1 MPPITRPRVGH
12 VHEGQGDRGSVLV
25 VAVAV
30 CMLAALLGAVVVS
43 AAIGSSQDSG
53 VDRQRT
59 AAVHA
64 AEAGIDQAYYAL
76 QTGAAPCS
84 SPTPTAVSFGGVP
97 DETEVLTRIE
107 YFDAANVPLTACPP
121 AAPAKAVITATARST
136 RDVGAGRVQR
146 RVMQSEVLLS
156 PASGGQGYA
165 IYSYGR
171 MTVPNSFRL
180 RSDGSASADVY
191 ARSGLT
197 CSNSA
202 EISGSAFAPAGDAV
216 IGNTCSI
223 LGTLYVRDAI
233 TQTGNST
240 LGAALSSRAGLSIA
254 NASTVNRDVTV
265 RTSVTG
271 AGNPS
276 SVKGT
281 IRSGQSIADPV
292 DQSLPYIG
300 KDVAGWSATHTPKD
314 YGADCA
320 RIKSEMF
327 TVTTPTVFYGDCRLS
342 FSGNNSRLRL
352 KTDVALFL
360 TGGMTI
366 ENNFGLASDD
376 PSRTRRLHVISP
388 AGMTPAR
395 PVGWTPASCGGG
407 DIVWGN
413 QTDVDR
419 SVNVFLYSCKKVD
432 VANNSQF
439 SGQVYGGEV
448 HVANAFD
455 MTFVPLPTAALQLG
469 GAPAVPGFKVEV
481 VYKRETR

>member
-1 MPPITRPRVGH
+1 MPLRTRLRV
-12 VHEGQGDRGSVLV
+12 VHAEHGPGDRGSALV

-30 CMLAALLGAVVVS
+30 CLMAALLGAVVVS
-43 AAIGSSQDSG
+43 AAIGLVQDSG

-76 QTGAAPCS
+76 HTGTPPCPSAA
-84 SPTPTAVSFGGVP
+84 PTAVSFGGVP
-97 DETEVLTRIE
+97 DETEVRTRIE
-107 YFDAANVPLTACPP
+107 YFDAANVPLTGCPVV
-121 AAPAKAVITATARST
+121 APAKAVITATATAT
-136 RDVGAGRVQR
+136 RDVGAGRVPR
-146 RVMQSEVLLS
+146 RVLQSEVLLS

-165 IYSYGR
+165 IYSYGSL
-171 MTVPNSFRL
+171 TVPNSFRL

-191 ARSGLT
+191 ARGGLT
-197 CSNSA
+197 CTNGA
-202 EISGSAFAPAGDAV
+202 EISGSVFSSVGGAV

-223 LGTLYVRDAI
+223 LGDLYVRDAI

-271 AGNPS
+271 SPS
-276 SVKGT
+276 SVRGT

-292 DQSLPYIG
+292 DQPLPYIG

-327 TVTTPTVFYGDCRLS
+327 TVTTPTVFYGDCALA
-342 FSGNNSRLRL
+342 FSGNNSGLRL

-376 PSRTRRLHVISP
+376 PARTRRLHVISP
-388 AGMTPAR
+388 AGPTPVQ
-395 PVGWTPASCGGG
+395 PVGWTPATCTGG

-413 QTDVDR
+413 HTDVDR
-419 SVNVFLYSCKKVD
+419 SVNVFLYSCGRVD
-432 VANNSQF
+432 VANNSEF
-439 SGQVYGGEV
+439 SGQVYGREV
-448 HVANAFD
+448 RVANAFD
-455 MTFVPLPTAALQLG
+455 MTFVPLPSAVLQLG